1 MILRKNPLNYTNG
14 KYFSIPDEQIVPW
27 QILPR
32 HVKQG
37 VTWYGRLCPEWL
49 TLRMKL
55 AGIPD
60 DTKQNSGHTQTRVVK
75 PVIYTSGSVTPFNVG
90 YIEFGLLV
98 FNV

>member
-60 DTKQNSGHTQTRVVK
+60 DTKQNSGHTQTRVVNLSF
-75 PVIYTSGSVTPFNVG
+75 IH
-90 YIEFGLLV
+90 LV
-98 FNV
+98 QLYHLMLAILSLGF